1 VKNKVSALGFL
12 SDAEIILEE
21 ANTSFERRRWH
32 RVVRKCQEA
41 TELSV
46 KALFKYLGLEYPKS
60 HILGRLIKKE
70 IGRHKLFE
78 NEELNKIAFITDAL
92 AFDREPSFNGSPGGV
107 AESELFA
114 KDDAEEALKNSE
126 WPIRMIRAVLK

>member
-1 VKNKVSALGFL
+1 MKNKVSALGFL

-21 ANTSFERRRWH
+21 ANTSFERGRWH

-60 HILGRLIKKE
+60 HILGKVIKKE

-92 AFDREPSFNGSPGGV
+92 AFDREPSFYGSPDGV
-107 AESELFA
+107 AASELFA

-126 WPIRMIRAVLK
+126 WLIRMIRAVLK